1 MDHLPQDPY
10 MLVSAINMLLRDK
23 EFDSLEEICY
33 SFDRD
38 IDELKSYLANY
49 DFEYNTEQKQIRPVM
64 N

>member
-1 MDHLPQDPY
+1 

-33 SFDRD
+33 SFDRN
-38 IDELKSYLANY
+38 IDELKSYLAKY